1 MSDLSRLLDDLYAM
15 GDTEAETAPVAAA
28 APPAAPT
35 EAPAWSSD
43 EALDEVFETWVP
55 GPDEDAPAA
64 HRSFVEAVT
73 DEPFVE
79 APAPVNWN
87 LGLEDEPSPVTE
99 APNETAV
106 SDAPLAD
113 APGAMAV
120 AAVRPRWS
128 PSDDDILPGR
138 RSRSSTTPRSRTR
151 RR

>member
-87 LGLEDEPSPVTE
+87 LGLEDEPSRRTGRHGRRRRAASVEPVRRRHPPRPPEPELHHTPLPH
-99 APNETAV
+99 A
-106 SDAPLAD
+106 APLI
-113 APGAMAV
+113 
-120 AAVRPRWS
+120 AAQA
-128 PSDDDILPGR
+128 LA
-138 RSRSSTTPRSRTR
+138 SSYL
-151 RR
+151 